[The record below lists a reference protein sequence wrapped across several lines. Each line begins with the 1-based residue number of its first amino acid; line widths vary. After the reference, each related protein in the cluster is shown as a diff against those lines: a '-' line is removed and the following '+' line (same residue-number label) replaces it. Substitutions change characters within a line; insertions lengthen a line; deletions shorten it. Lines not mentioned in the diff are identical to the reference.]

1 MADAPVSPTA
11 PEPVE
16 HPVHTL
22 LVGGRRVPSESGRT
36 YPVRDHR
43 GQVVAAVALGTRRDV
58 RDAVA
63 AARAAVPGWT
73 RRPEA
78 ERLRLL
84 LAVEAAL
91 QERREELVALVDAA
105 EGVGAKRATQLVT
118 AALDRWVH
126 HAGWADK
133 LPGAPLGVVAV
144 LAPQT
149 SSLLGL
155 LGVVAPA
162 LAAGCTV
169 VLVPSQERP
178 LPALVLG
185 EVVVGVL
192 EGGVLEG
199 SGVLG
204 VLTGRTAELA
214 PWLAVHPDVDAVD
227 LVGAPAALR
236 RDLELGAAGSL
247 TRVLDDAGEPDG
259 PRPSDLRVLRALRR

>member
-1 MADAPVSPTA
+1 MADAPVPPAAT
-11 PEPVE
+11 EPVE

-36 YPVRDHR
+36 YPVRDHH
-43 GQVVAAVALGTRRDV
+43 GHVLAAVALGTRRDV

-73 RRPEA
+73 RRRET
-78 ERLRLL
+78 ERLRQL
-84 LAVEAAL
+84 LAVEATL

-144 LAPQT
+144 LAPQY

-162 LAAGCTV
+162 LAAGCAV

-185 EVVVGVL
+185 EVVAGVL
-192 EGGVLEG
+192 EG
-199 SGVLG
+199 GVLG

-247 TRVLDDAGEPDG
+247 TRVLDGAGEPDG
-259 PRPSDLRVLRALRR
+259 QRPPDVRVLRALRR